1 MSHCVSVFLVNG
13 TRASQCNWESM
24 QNAPSPKSPLAAEPW
39 TERFDLHSPIC
50 SLQKSLYPR
59 AGHTEAQRGSGG
71 TRAGRWWRQRSK
83 RQRVPLAR
91 GGTCL
96 ETSAGPG
103 EVGNGCSLSHWGG
116 QGLASTHTELLVSVL
131 WVGALSFY
139 GPKGLDHLE
148 GSKLQEALH
157 SMVAKQTGSRCSS
170 CSCQL
175 CDLWHLA

>member
-1 MSHCVSVFLVNG
+1 MGHVPASAIGKACRMLPPQSHHWL
-13 TRASQCNWESM
+13 
-24 QNAPSPKSPLAAEPW
+24 PSPGQSALTFILSFAPYKSPRILERGTLRPRGVQVAPELAGGGDRGPSGRGPPW
-39 TERFDLHSPIC
+39 
-50 SLQKSLYPR
+50 
-59 AGHTEAQRGSGG
+59 
-71 TRAGRWWRQRSK
+71 
-83 RQRVPLAR
+83 VPLAR

-116 QGLASTHTELLVSVL
+116 QGPASTHTELLVSVL

-157 SMVAKQTGSRCSS
+157 SMVAKQTGCRCSS
-170 CSCQL
+170 CSYQP